1 MKIRNNPLRAF
12 VKKSPMQDRRTKTIY
27 PDNQS
32 GLGGKKGMTIE
43 VEHDH
48 GGSGKKYGQKGHVP
62 GKTHWTETSEESGYR
77 KRKGS

>member
-12 VKKSPMQDRRTKTIY
+12 VKKSPMQDRRTRT
-27 PDNQS
+27 NEQ
-32 GLGGKKGMTIE
+32 GNVEE

-48 GGSGKKYGQKGHVP
+48 GGSGKNYGQKGHVP

-77 KRKGS
+77 KRKWSN